1 MLKSIIDE
9 IQKSFRTGN
18 MITRLIIINLS
29 LYFVFALV
37 EAFTPAGS
45 TFFIRFRDFF
55 TLPGNPL
62 QLLFKPW
69 TLITHMFIHSGFFHV
84 GWNMLFLYWFGRI
97 TGDLLGDRRILPLYF
112 AGGFAGALAYILSFQ
127 IIPGIGSQAMGAS
140 AAVMAIVVAA
150 GAVAPDYIIRL
161 ILIGDVK
168 LKFIVLFVILID
180 IIGAAGNTNSGGHIA
195 HLGGAVLGF
204 IFVRQLQQGVDFL
217 HPLEKWI
224 NNIFDFLAGRT
235 SSVKMPR
242 SPLKVK
248 YKASVG
254 RKRTGGQGDHDLSFQ
269 EKLDHILDKIKAH
282 GYESL
287 TEEEKEFLFQA
298 SKKQ

>member
-1 MLKSIIDE
+1 M
-9 IQKSFRTGN
+9 
-18 MITRLIIINLS
+18 
-29 LYFVFALV
+29 
-37 EAFTPAGS
+37 
-45 TFFIRFRDFF
+45 
-55 TLPGNPL
+55 
-62 QLLFKPW
+62 
-69 TLITHMFIHSGFFHV
+69 
-84 GWNMLFLYWFGRI
+84 
-97 TGDLLGDRRILPLYF
+97 
-112 AGGFAGALAYILSFQ
+112 
-127 IIPGIGSQAMGAS
+127 
-140 AAVMAIVVAA
+140 
-150 GAVAPDYIIRL
+150 
-161 ILIGDVK
+161 
-168 LKFIVLFVILID
+168 
-180 IIGAAGNTNSGGHIA
+180 
-195 HLGGAVLGF
+195 GGAVLGF